1 MDQLQFSN
9 ALAEIW
15 KFIARA
21 NKYIDETMPWALA
34 KKQEEERL
42 RTVMYNLLESIRII
56 SVLLLPFMPQTPARI
71 WRQLGMAEQPEIQT
85 WDSILSFG
93 HCPPTCRQYWRSFIP
108 RLELTGE
115 GGAPVRQ
122 ATKKDKPAQGKK
134 NPAAGE
140 KAVTEEGLISIDE
153 FARLDLRVAE
163 ITAAEAVSGADKLL
177 KLQVDVGGDRRQVVA
192 GIAKHYRPEELVGKR
207 IVFVANLKPA
217 KLRGVLS
224 EGMLLAASDDEG
236 SLVLVTPEAP
246 IKPGSRVK

>member
-1 MDQLQFSN
+1 M
-9 ALAEIW
+9 
-15 KFIARA
+15 
-21 NKYIDETMPWALA
+21 
-34 KKQEEERL
+34 
-42 RTVMYNLLESIRII
+42 
-56 SVLLLPFMPQTPARI
+56 
-71 WRQLGMAEQPEIQT
+71 
-85 WDSILSFG
+85 
-93 HCPPTCRQYWRSFIP
+93 
-108 RLELTGE
+108 
-115 GGAPVRQ
+115 
-122 ATKKDKPAQGKK
+122 
-134 NPAAGE
+134 
-140 KAVTEEGLISIDE
+140 TEEGLISIDE